1 MKKKNKKKKT
11 FHALNPYA
19 NPKVR
24 REFIDVD
31 YVDKLSDKEKEWL
44 NKFMDE
50 YNGANLDFENPR
62 KNLHKTKKLK
72 KDCTDRVNARNR
84 DLYAKSKIKN
94 ELYFLNE
101 DIDGET
107 DNIEDALIDYIDN
120 KKTTSLDSE

>member
-1 MKKKNKKKKT
+1 MRYPDCQNIMKKKNKKKKT

-62 KNLHKTKKLK
+62 KNLHKTKAVFLY
-72 KDCTDRVNARNR
+72 RYLNYFM
-84 DLYAKSKIKN
+84 DLSVK
-94 ELYFLNE
+94 
-101 DIDGET
+101 
-107 DNIEDALIDYIDN
+107 
-120 KKTTSLDSE
+120 